1 MLLVYYGK
9 GKGKTTAAI
18 GTALRA
24 LGWGWK
30 VLVLQFMKGEV
41 SGEYV
46 FINKLSRMLRKQ
58 IYVMRLGCE
67 GFVNPEDL
75 SSYAASLNMALSYG
89 FLVHVYPSLTRRLKP
104 KLVVFDELG
113 LAVHMGLIDES
124 LAIRILRNFVSNTER
139 HAIVTGRYVPKT
151 LREIAD
157 LVTEVREVRHYF
169 KKGFANI
176 KGLDI

>member
-1 MLLVYYGK
+1 MYYGK

-58 IYVMRLGCE
+58 IYVMR
-67 GFVNPEDL
+67 
-75 SSYAASLNMALSYG
+75 
-89 FLVHVYPSLTRRLKP
+89 
-104 KLVVFDELG
+104 
-113 LAVHMGLIDES
+113 
-124 LAIRILRNFVSNTER
+124 
-139 HAIVTGRYVPKT
+139 TGS
-151 LREIAD
+151 
-157 LVTEVREVRHYF
+157 
-169 KKGFANI
+169 
-176 KGLDI
+176 